1 MDTKNIIEL
10 SSRRNILDGFLITR
24 IPWYGNLEQAG
35 FLGRLFDLSQLPS
48 TDRRYSTADEDI
60 FKHTVLN
67 DDWPD
72 EWVFTDSRF
81 NILHLPDKLFLD
93 FLCLTIHPTVR
104 DKEDQVVTLLEIY
117 NNNLARH
124 RIEITKVSDI
134 AGKPVYGVKSRQ
146 TSFSKSSEI
155 SAKAKLALVVGCS
168 DYLNGGV
175 LQNPKN
181 DANSMDSK
189 LKSLGFEVVKVL
201 NPHKKS

>member
-93 FLCLTIHPTVR
+93 F
-104 DKEDQVVTLLEIY
+104 Y
-117 NNNLARH
+117 A
-124 RIEITKVSDI
+124 
-134 AGKPVYGVKSRQ
+134 
-146 TSFSKSSEI
+146 
-155 SAKAKLALVVGCS
+155 
-168 DYLNGGV
+168 
-175 LQNPKN
+175 
-181 DANSMDSK
+181 
-189 LKSLGFEVVKVL
+189 
-201 NPHKKS
+201 